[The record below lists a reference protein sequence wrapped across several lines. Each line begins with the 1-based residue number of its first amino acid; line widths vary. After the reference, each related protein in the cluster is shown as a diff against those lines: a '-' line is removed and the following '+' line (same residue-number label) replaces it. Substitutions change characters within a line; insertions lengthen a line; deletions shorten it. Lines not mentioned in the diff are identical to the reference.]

1 MALVKHNNNSISSI
15 TTPGSL
21 AQGKMTLISSQ
32 TASGSASIEF
42 TSGIDSTYPIYRFE
56 FISIH
61 PQNDASIFLFQ
72 GDTGTNTN
80 YNQTITST
88 NFYARHDQTGAV
100 GEISYDG
107 GSTFV
112 TVSTTVGGS
121 GLENIVE
128 DTTPQLGGDLDING
142 FNITSANTN
151 QDINIIPSGTG
162 NVVVDSGIRLND
174 QVGAPSAVTN
184 TTIVYAAAT
193 TGGGTG
199 VHFVDGS
206 TTGEMVSK
214 TKAIV
219 FGLIF

>member
-1 MALVKHNNNSISSI
+1 M
-15 TTPGSL
+15 
-21 AQGKMTLISSQ
+21 SQ
-32 TASGSASIEF
+32 TKRVSGAYTIAATGGTTVDSALTVTGNLTITGTTTTVETTNTEITDRIILLNKGESGASVTGV
-42 TSGIDSTYPIYRFE
+42 TSGLEIDRGSTANALLVFDDST
-56 FISIH
+56 
-61 PQNDASIFLFQ
+61 
-72 GDTGTNTN
+72 DT
-80 YNQTITST
+80 
-88 NFYARHDQTGAV
+88 FR
-100 GEISYDG
+100 ISYDG
-107 GSTFV
+107 GSSFV

-174 QVGAPSAVTN
+174 QSAPSAVTGAS
-184 TTIVYAAAT
+184 ILYAAAT
-193 TGGGTG
+193 TGGGSG

-206 TTGEMVSK
+206 TTGELVSK

>member
-1 MALVKHNNNSISSI
+1 M
-15 TTPGSL
+15 
-21 AQGKMTLISSQ
+21 SQ
-32 TASGSASIEF
+32 TKRVSGDYTIVATGGTTIDSALTVTGNLTITGTTTTVETTNTEITDRIILLNKGESGSGVTGV
-42 TSGIDSTYPIYRFE
+42 TSGIEIERGSTANALLVFDE
-56 FISIH
+56 ST
-61 PQNDASIFLFQ
+61 
-72 GDTGTNTN
+72 DT
-80 YNQTITST
+80 
-88 NFYARHDQTGAV
+88 FR
-100 GEISYDG
+100 ISYDG

-174 QVGAPSAVTN
+174 QSAPSAVTN
-184 TTIVYAAAT
+184 STIVYAAAT

-206 TTGEMVSK
+206 TTGELVSK

>member
-1 MALVKHNNNSISSI
+1 M
-15 TTPGSL
+15 
-21 AQGKMTLISSQ
+21 SQ
-32 TASGSASIEF
+32 TKRVSGAYTIAATGGTTVDSALTVTGNLTITGTTTTVETTNTEIVDRVITLNKGESGAGVTGV
-42 TSGIDSTYPIYRFE
+42 TSGIEIDRGSVANALLVFDDST
-56 FISIH
+56 
-61 PQNDASIFLFQ
+61 
-72 GDTGTNTN
+72 DT
-80 YNQTITST
+80 
-88 NFYARHDQTGAV
+88 FR
-100 GEISYDG
+100 ISYDG
-107 GSTFV
+107 GSSFV

-142 FNITSANTN
+142 FNITSATTN

-174 QVGAPSAVTN
+174 QSAPGAVTN
-184 TTIVYAAAT
+184 STIVYAAAT
-193 TGGGTG
+193 TGGGSG

-206 TTGEMVSK
+206 TTGELVSK

>member
-1 MALVKHNNNSISSI
+1 MSQTKKVSGAYTIAATGGTTVDSALTVTGNLTITGTTTTVETTNTEIVDRVITLNKGESGAGVTGVYSGIEVDRGSSANALIVFDESVDAFRISTDGGGSYDTI
-15 TTPGSL
+15 TT
-21 AQGKMTLISSQ
+21 
-32 TASGSASIEF
+32 TAG
-42 TSGIDSTYPIYRFE
+42 SGI
-56 FISIH
+56 
-61 PQNDASIFLFQ
+61 AS
-72 GDTGTNTN
+72 
-80 YNQTITST
+80 
-88 NFYARHDQTGAV
+88 
-100 GEISYDG
+100 
-107 GSTFV
+107 
-112 TVSTTVGGS
+112 
-121 GLENIVE
+121 IVE

-193 TGGGTG
+193 TGGGSG

-206 TTGEMVSK
+206 TTGELVSK

>member
-1 MALVKHNNNSISSI
+1 M
-15 TTPGSL
+15 
-21 AQGKMTLISSQ
+21 SQ
-32 TASGSASIEF
+32 TKRVSGAYTIAATGGTTVDSALTVTGNLTITGTTTTVETTNTEITDRIILLNKGESGAGVTGV
-42 TSGIDSTYPIYRFE
+42 TSGLEIDRGSTANALLVFDDST
-56 FISIH
+56 
-61 PQNDASIFLFQ
+61 
-72 GDTGTNTN
+72 DT
-80 YNQTITST
+80 
-88 NFYARHDQTGAV
+88 FR
-100 GEISYDG
+100 ISYDG
-107 GSTFV
+107 GSSFV

-174 QVGAPSAVTN
+174 QSAPSAVTN
-184 TTIVYAAAT
+184 STIVYAAAT

-206 TTGEMVSK
+206 TTGELVSK

>member
-1 MALVKHNNNSISSI
+1 M
-15 TTPGSL
+15 
-21 AQGKMTLISSQ
+21 SQ
-32 TASGSASIEF
+32 TKRVSGAYTIAATGGTTVDSALTVTGNLTITGTTTTVETTNTEITDRIILLNKGESGAGVTGV
-42 TSGIDSTYPIYRFE
+42 TSGIEIERGSTANALLVFDDST
-56 FISIH
+56 
-61 PQNDASIFLFQ
+61 
-72 GDTGTNTN
+72 DT
-80 YNQTITST
+80 
-88 NFYARHDQTGAV
+88 FR
-100 GEISYDG
+100 ISYDG
-107 GSTFV
+107 GSSFV
-112 TVSTTVGGS
+112 TVSTTVSGS

-206 TTGEMVSK
+206 TTGELVSK

>member
-1 MALVKHNNNSISSI
+1 M
-15 TTPGSL
+15 
-21 AQGKMTLISSQ
+21 SQ
-32 TASGSASIEF
+32 TKKVSGAYTIAATGGTTVDSALTVTGNLTITGTTTTVETTNTEITDRIILLNKGESGAGVTGV
-42 TSGIDSTYPIYRFE
+42 TSGLEIDRGSTANALLVFDDST
-56 FISIH
+56 
-61 PQNDASIFLFQ
+61 
-72 GDTGTNTN
+72 DT
-80 YNQTITST
+80 
-88 NFYARHDQTGAV
+88 FR
-100 GEISYDG
+100 ISYDG
-107 GSTFV
+107 GSSFV

-174 QVGAPSAVTN
+174 QSAPSAVTN
-184 TTIVYAAAT
+184 STIVYAAAT

-206 TTGEMVSK
+206 TTGELVSK